1 MELIAATHNKGKL
14 VEFTELLR
22 PLNAVVV
29 PLDALDLNIEIEETG
44 TTFAEN
50 ARIKAETIFKLTGR
64 PAIADDSGLCVD
76 ALEGA
81 PGVYSARYGG
91 PGLTDAGRVQKL
103 LAALEGVPQD
113 KRGAHFVSA
122 ICCVLPD
129 TVLETQGYCYGRI
142 LPAPQGDNGFGYD
155 PVFLPEEYAAEGR
168 GFGMLSRAEK
178 NAISHRGRAIAK
190 FAGLLEAYVRT
201 KQDW

>member
-1 MELIAATHNKGKL
+1 MELIAATHNKGKI

-44 TTFAEN
+44 ATFAEN
-50 ARIKAETIFKLTGR
+50 ARIKAQTIFELTGR

-76 ALEGA
+76 ALGGA
-81 PGVYSARYGG
+81 PGVYSARYAG
-91 PGLTDAGRVQKL
+91 PDATDAERVEKL
-103 LAALEGVPQD
+103 LEELADVPPE

-129 TVLETQGYCYGRI
+129 AVLETQGVCYGVI
-142 LPAPQGDNGFGYD
+142 LPAPQGENGFGYD

-168 GFGMLSRAEK
+168 GFGRLSRAEK

-190 FAGLLEAYVRT
+190 FAEQLDAYVRT